1 MRLDGIRA
9 YLYGVGGLINVVLLR
24 FKEAEYCMTR
34 GIELDPAAPFNYGLR
49 AYTRLCMEDLE
60 GAVEDCT
67 TKIDLAPVDAGA
79 YALRAWAFYEL
90 GNFTGVAA
98 DIERAIEIDPSRR
111 WYQFDCFRL
120 VEAYRELGDYDKI
133 ITFSNATIRPKL
145 DRMLLVELVRRRA
158 RAYHLIGQD
167 EQSIVD
173 YTTAIGMA
181 SKSEMIELFAER
193 SKVYEKLRLD
203 DMAEKDRMTS
213 LQLQAHRAQMSEWLP
228 ARPPQ
233 RVIAQVIDGFVVG
246 CLSAFFLFI
255 VANVVDIA
263 CGANS
268 AHAPFEMSQWQ
279 PLILATFGIGFL
291 DTLFVCFAPAI
302 VVFSLPLIVAKL
314 SAQPFSINLLA
325 APLSNPELGFTLAV
339 LVVVTINWMYHA
351 VMESSPKE
359 STLGKSVFRLR
370 VTDIDGA
377 RVSFQRSTMRHL
389 LKIIP
394 CSMMAVFF
402 ASIFFVTY
410 SDIGVMSK
418 AFVSLVSIILFVF
431 GLLALANPGVHNCLS
446 ACMVSDNHLYTPRFN
461 MITGPAEHD
470 GV

>member
-1 MRLDGIRA
+1 
-9 YLYGVGGLINVVLLR
+9 
-24 FKEAEYCMTR
+24 MTR
-34 GIELDPAAPFNYGLR
+34 GIEMDPGEAFNYGLR
-49 AYTRLCMEDLE
+49 AYARLCMEDLD
-60 GAVEDCT
+60 GAVEDCSA
-67 TKIDLAPVDAGA
+67 KIDLAPADSGA
-79 YALRAWAFYEL
+79 FALRAWAFFEL

-111 WYQFDCFRL
+111 WYYYDCFRL

-133 ITFSNATIRPKL
+133 IEFATSTIGPKL
-145 DRMLLVELVRRRA
+145 DRGLLVELVRRRA

-167 EQSIVD
+167 DKAIID

-203 DMAEKDRMTS
+203 DMSEKDRMTS

-233 RVIAQVIDGFVVG
+233 RIVAQVIDGFVVG
-246 CLSAFFLFI
+246 CLSAFFLFV
-255 VANVVDIA
+255 VANAIDIA
-263 CGANS
+263 SGANAS
-268 AHAPFEMSQWQ
+268 HAPFEMSQWQ

-291 DTLFVCFAPAI
+291 DALFVCFAPALAI
-302 VVFSLPLIVAKL
+302 LSIPLIVAKL
-314 SAQPFSINLLA
+314 TTQPFSTSLLA

-351 VMESSPKE
+351 LMESSPKE

-370 VTDIDGA
+370 VTDVDGA
-377 RVSFQRSTMRHL
+377 RVSFRRSSIRHL
-389 LKIIP
+389 MKVIP
-394 CSMMAVFF
+394 CSMMVVFF

-410 SDIGVMSK
+410 SDIGVMFK
-418 AFVSLVSIILFVF
+418 AFVSLVSILLFVF
-431 GLLALANPGVHNCLS
+431 SLMALANPGVHNNLS
-446 ACMVSDNHLYTPRFN
+446 ACIVSDNHLYTPRFN

-470 GV
+470 GT